1 MGSAGAAARGRGIFL
16 RLNKAIL
23 ASVCLHKPFCLLG
36 TNCTSGKYISTAA
49 GAKHWL

>member
-23 ASVCLHKPFCLLG
+23 ASVCLDTTLLLG
-36 TNCTSGKYISTAA
+36 
-49 GAKHWL
+49 